1 MKGEKVNKLVFGYA
15 EFKRYMGDFKMK
27 TLVDVDFGVPK
38 KGLVSLKIQIWESQD
53 TTVSQVMNLDEV
65 TQREGVEQG
74 FLI

>member
-1 MKGEKVNKLVFGYA
+1 
-15 EFKRYMGDFKMK
+15 MK

>member
-1 MKGEKVNKLVFGYA
+1 
-15 EFKRYMGDFKMK
+15 MGDFKLK

>member
-1 MKGEKVNKLVFGYA
+1 
-15 EFKRYMGDFKMK
+15 MK

-38 KGLVSLKIQIWESQD
+38 KELVSLKIQIWESQD